1 MEITETTLYP
11 RYLHNSLPSDGFGT
25 IVGVMVEVRENNT
38 IIVDCE
44 EDGKKENKSREKNP
58 NNLSPINNRS
68 NLIEEHKVY
77 RSSRG
82 D

>member
-25 IVGVMVEVRENNT
+25 IVGAMVEVRENNT

-44 EDGKKENKSREKNP
+44 
-58 NNLSPINNRS
+58 
-68 NLIEEHKVY
+68 
-77 RSSRG
+77 
-82 D
+82 